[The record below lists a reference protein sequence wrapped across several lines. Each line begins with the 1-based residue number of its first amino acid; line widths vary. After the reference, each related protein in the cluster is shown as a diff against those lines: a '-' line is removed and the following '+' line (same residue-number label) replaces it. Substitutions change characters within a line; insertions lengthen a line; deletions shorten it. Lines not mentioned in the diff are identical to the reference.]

1 VAFYFVAIFWYTLP
15 KGIKIFNLYHN
26 SSVQKTS
33 IYLYLFSDNS
43 FKRFLG
49 LFLINTVRKIVREL
63 KCTEIINLYFLLTRN
78 GGKMKLG
85 YARVSTD
92 DQDMLMQIE
101 ALKAAGVKEDNIFKE
116 HVSGM
121 KKERP
126 ELKRMLEYAREGDEI
141 IVFKL
146 DRISRSLKHLEELVE
161 EFEIR
166 GIEFGAIA
174 EFERDIISE
183 RTKEQLA
190 AKKKNGIKLG
200 RPVVD
205 NEKLEMAFALHDS
218 KRYSVKEIT
227 EKVGLS
233 RTTFYDYLKN
243 RPAK

>member
-1 VAFYFVAIFWYTLP
+1 
-15 KGIKIFNLYHN
+15 
-26 SSVQKTS
+26 
-33 IYLYLFSDNS
+33 
-43 FKRFLG
+43 
-49 LFLINTVRKIVREL
+49 
-63 KCTEIINLYFLLTRN
+63 
-78 GGKMKLG
+78 MKLG

-116 HVSGM
+116 HISGM

-126 ELKRMLEYAREGDEI
+126 ELIRLLDFAREGDEI
-141 IVFKL
+141 VVFKL
-146 DRISRSLKHLEELVE
+146 DRISRSLKQLEELVE
-161 EFEIR
+161 EFQNR
-166 GIEFGAIA
+166 GIDFISLREKIDTTTAMGKFFFRVMGAIA
-174 EFERDIISE
+174 EFERDVISE

-205 NEKLEMAFALHDS
+205 NEKLEMAFTLHES

-227 EKVGLS
+227 EKVGIS

>member
-1 VAFYFVAIFWYTLP
+1 
-15 KGIKIFNLYHN
+15 
-26 SSVQKTS
+26 
-33 IYLYLFSDNS
+33 
-43 FKRFLG
+43 
-49 LFLINTVRKIVREL
+49 
-63 KCTEIINLYFLLTRN
+63 
-78 GGKMKLG
+78 MKLG

-101 ALKAAGVKEDNIFKE
+101 ALKSAGVKEDNIFKE

-126 ELKRMLEYAREGDEI
+126 ELNRMLEYAREGDEI
-141 IVFKL
+141 VVFKL

-161 EFEIR
+161 EFESR
-166 GIEFGAIA
+166 GIEFISLREKIDTTTAMGKLFFRMMGAIA

-200 RPVVD
+200 RPVVG
-205 NEKLEMAFALHDS
+205 NEKLEMAFTLHDS

-227 EKVGLS
+227 EKVGIS
-233 RTTFYDYLKN
+233 RTTFYDYLKS

>member
-1 VAFYFVAIFWYTLP
+1 
-15 KGIKIFNLYHN
+15 
-26 SSVQKTS
+26 
-33 IYLYLFSDNS
+33 
-43 FKRFLG
+43 
-49 LFLINTVRKIVREL
+49 
-63 KCTEIINLYFLLTRN
+63 
-78 GGKMKLG
+78 MKLG

-101 ALKAAGVKEDNIFKE
+101 AIKAAGIKEDNIFKE
-116 HVSGM
+116 YVSGM
-121 KKERP
+121 KKDRP
-126 ELKRMLEYAREGDEI
+126 ELNRLLEYARKSDEI
-141 IVFKL
+141 VVFKL

-161 EFEIR
+161 EFQSR
-166 GIEFGAIA
+166 GIEFISLRENIDTTTAMGKLFFRMMGAIA

-200 RPVVD
+200 RPTVD
-205 NEKLEMAFALHDS
+205 NEKLEMAYALHES

-227 EKVGLS
+227 EKIGIS

>member
-1 VAFYFVAIFWYTLP
+1 
-15 KGIKIFNLYHN
+15 
-26 SSVQKTS
+26 
-33 IYLYLFSDNS
+33 
-43 FKRFLG
+43 
-49 LFLINTVRKIVREL
+49 
-63 KCTEIINLYFLLTRN
+63 
-78 GGKMKLG
+78 MKLG

-92 DQDMLMQIE
+92 DQDMLMQFE

-121 KKERP
+121 KKDRP

-141 IVFKL
+141 VVFKL

-161 EFEIR
+161 EFQTR
-166 GIEFGAIA
+166 GIDFISLREKIDTTTAMGKLFFRVMGAIA
-174 EFERDIISE
+174 EFERDVISE

-205 NEKLEMAFALHDS
+205 NEKLEMAFALHES
-218 KRYSVKEIT
+218 KRYSVKEIA
-227 EKVGLS
+227 EKVGIS
-233 RTTFYDYLKN
+233 RTTFYDYLKS

>member
-1 VAFYFVAIFWYTLP
+1 M
-15 KGIKIFNLYHN
+15 
-26 SSVQKTS
+26 
-33 IYLYLFSDNS
+33 
-43 FKRFLG
+43 
-49 LFLINTVRKIVREL
+49 VRKI
-63 KCTEIINLYFLLTRN
+63 KCSKINTITVFQTGN

-101 ALKAAGVKEDNIFKE
+101 ALKAAGVKEDNIFRE

-121 KKERP
+121 KKDRS
-126 ELKRMLEYAREGDEI
+126 ELQRMLEYAREGDEI

-161 EFEIR
+161 EFQKR
-166 GIEFGAIA
+166 GIEFISLREKIDTTNAMGKLFFRVMGAIA

-190 AKKKNGIKLG
+190 VKKKNGIKLG
-200 RPVVD
+200 RPAVD

-218 KRYSVKEIT
+218 KRYSIKEIT
-227 EKVGLS
+227 EKIGIS

-243 RPAK
+243 RSAN